1 MDGYITSS
9 NRTSVLVY
17 IPIGSVRKAIAEFR
31 AAIAAELQAATAVTI
46 TRPH

>member
-31 AAIAAELQAATAVTI
+31 AAIAELQAATAVTI